1 MLDFLNYKKKPP
13 RMQGNTLMMLDI
25 LYKIFAHH
33 GIAYIVA
40 GGYVRD
46 TYFDRPPKDVDV
58 FVADLE
64 HVKHILHEF
73 GVSFKDYSIYED
85 AETNRFTGVIK
96 IGDIDIIGISE
107 DAYSPL
113 DQVRRYFDYNINQ
126 FALIN
131 GKPTFVGAD
140 FGRLT
145 KASDEVC
152 TPERAAHINSIAVK
166 VNWDVKT
173 T

>member
-13 RMQGNTLMMLDI
+13 RMQGNTLMMLDV
-25 LYKIFAHH
+25 LYKIFAQRE
-33 GIAYIVA
+33 IEYLVA

-46 TYFDRPPKDVDV
+46 MYFQNLPKDVDV

-64 HVKHILHEF
+64 HVTHILNEL
-73 GVSFKDYSIYED
+73 GVSFQEFSVYNDT
-85 AETNRFTGVIK
+85 ETNRFTGVIK

-131 GKPTFVGAD
+131 GKPTFVGED

-145 KASDEVC
+145 RASDELC